1 MPLPTTMKRSI
12 YLLSDSSGNL
22 LEHFLNAILTQFPRE
37 SFRIGTLP
45 FLKNETELSE
55 ALEKIHEGIIFH
67 AVVEKTLKKFIAK
80 ECKKRGFFCLD
91 ITKPA
96 VDFLAD
102 SSGIPASVTPQS
114 IHSFDSNYRGRIEA
128 LEFTMQH
135 DDGRRLEEIE
145 KADIVLVGI
154 SRVSKSPNALFLAYR
169 GFRVSN
175 ISMVPG
181 VELPLPL
188 EKRHRQNVVALT
200 INPKRLTEIRTRRFA
215 NWELGQTDYSDLSS
229 ITQEI
234 LQAER
239 LYKEKGWPI
248 IDTTDLVV
256 EETSAL
262 ILSVLHL
269 KPKILEQ

>member
-1 MPLPTTMKRSI
+1 MPLLTTMKRSI
-12 YLLSDSSGNL
+12 YLVSDSSGNL
-22 LEHFLNAILTQFPRE
+22 LEHFLNAILTQFSRE
-37 SFRIGTLP
+37 SFRIFTFP
-45 FLKNETELSE
+45 FIKNEVELSKVF
-55 ALEKIHEGIIFH
+55 EKIHEGIIFH
-67 AVVEKTLKKFIAK
+67 AVVEKKFKKIIAK
-80 ECKKRGFFCLD
+80 ECKNRGLACLD
-91 ITKPA
+91 ITGSA
-96 VDFLAD
+96 VDFLAKA
-102 SSGIPASVTPQS
+102 SGVSASDTPQS
-114 IHSFDSNYRGRIEA
+114 IHAFDSNYQGRIEA

-175 ISMVPG
+175 ISIVPG

-188 EKRHRQNVVALT
+188 EKHRRQNVVALT

-215 NWELGQTDYSDLSS
+215 HWDLGKIDYSDLSS
-229 ITQEI
+229 ITEEI
-234 LQAER
+234 LQAEH

-248 IDTTDLVV
+248 VDSTDLAV

-262 ILSVLHL
+262 ILSALHL
-269 KPKILEQ
+269 KPKILE